1 MEQFFSFMKDGFV
14 IIKEVSIA
22 SSYDELN
29 KVESLITES
38 CGDLGVNEDAYG
50 NVLIAVTEAV
60 NNAIEHGNKR
70 LRGLSVSVMVGDNN
84 DEFCYAIKD
93 QGSGFDYND
102 LPDPTAPENML
113 KENGRGVFLMRSLAD
128 EVVFSHGGSQ
138 VYIYFKK

>member
-1 MEQFFSFMKDGFV
+1 MKDGFV
-14 IIKEVSIA
+14 VIREVSIA

-70 LRGLSVSVMVGDNN
+70 LSNLSVSVMVGDHQ
-84 DEFCYAIKD
+84 DEFCYAVKD
-93 QGSGFDYND
+93 QGAGFDFND